1 VSRCEQKAEPMSDQ
15 QGEDLYE
22 AMQISP
28 KADPETIQRVFRMLA
43 QKFHP
48 DNQQTGDA
56 ERFRRLHDAYLV
68 LNDPEKRAGY
78 DARYEGFRK
87 ERWRFAASAPP
98 AESDFDLEQQMRCVA
113 LEILY
118 HRRRS
123 DPGKPALS
131 NLDLSELMGRPR
143 EQLEFTIWYLVQR
156 KLVLRDDQSSLTITA
171 EGVDY
176 VEEMQRGKV
185 RRRLSAVS

>member
-1 VSRCEQKAEPMSDQ
+1 MSDHQ
-15 QGEDLYE
+15 VEDLYE
-22 AMQISP
+22 TMQISP
-28 KADPETIQRVFRMLA
+28 KADPDTIQRVFRMLA
-43 QKFHP
+43 QKYHP
-48 DNQQTGDA
+48 DNQETGDA
-56 ERFRRLHDAYLV
+56 ERFRRLHEAYVV
-68 LNDPEKRAGY
+68 LNEPEKRARY
-78 DARYEGFRK
+78 DARYEGFRR

-98 AESDFDLEQQMRCVA
+98 AESDFELEQQMRCVA

-123 DPGKPALS
+123 DPGRPALS

-143 EQLEFTIWYLVQR
+143 EHLEFTLWYLVQR
-156 KLVLRDDQSSLTITA
+156 KLVVRDDQSSLTITA

-176 VEEMQRGKV
+176 VEETQRGRV